1 MFEEIYQ
8 FGILY
13 NDSTEK
19 KKKNQVTG
27 YRVQHTSNKLFNM
40 FKILQ
45 PKVGPPKA
53 ISLLF
58 NYSILNCSELSYF
71 PSSLIFQN

>member
-13 NDSTEK
+13 KDTTEK

-27 YRVQHTSNKLFNM
+27 YHVQHTSNKLFNM

-45 PKVGPPKA
+45 PKVGPSKA
-53 ISLLF
+53 VSPLW
-58 NYSILNCSELSYF
+58 NYSIPNCSELYF
-71 PSSLIFQN
+71 PSSLIF